1 MHRQSLTDLYIL
13 EKLRCGELTAVNYY
27 RFFFELLEILNESK
41 KPTISSEIKLNSNLL
56 LAIRY
61 INDNICHQFSIN
73 ELAKVSNIS
82 ISTLE
87 RNFWNFLGMPPSEYI
102 KQRRLGAAMEA
113 LNNGKSV
120 TEACFNS
127 GFSDCSKFISLFK
140 ENFGMTPLKYKKKFS
155 LQ

>member
-1 MHRQSLTDLYIL
+1 MRQINGC
-13 EKLRCGELTAVNYY
+13 KLLQI
-27 RFFFELLEILNESK
+27 FFELLEILNESK
-41 KPTISSEIKLNSNLL
+41 KTTISSEKKLNSNLL

-102 KQRRLGAAMEA
+102 KQRRLGTAMEA